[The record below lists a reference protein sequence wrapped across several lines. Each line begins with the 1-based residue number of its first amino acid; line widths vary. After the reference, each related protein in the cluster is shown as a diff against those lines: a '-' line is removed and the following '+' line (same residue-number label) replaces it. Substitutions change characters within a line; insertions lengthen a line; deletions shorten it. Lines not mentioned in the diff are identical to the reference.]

1 MSNKITGIVTKEQL
15 NPCQVTYQGNAYS
28 PITHKQVIE
37 TIGEY
42 LYNKGITVK
51 SENYL
56 AASQGQRA
64 IGRLAI
70 GYGDNECGYEISWKN
85 SLDGSM
91 SFGICSGM
99 HTFICSNGS
108 VYGDISAYKRK
119 HSGNANQQILGEIEK
134 AVNLIEQT
142 VKLHIERR
150 NRMKEMEIS
159 KRTIAE
165 LCGKMFIEEE
175 IITSTQLGIIKKEIE
190 NPSFNYCCDGSV
202 WQFYNHCTHATKET
216 TPMSW
221 HKTHQKLGD
230 YFVNQFGLLEK
241 KTELITSVEFE
252 EVA

>member
-1 MSNKITGIVTKEQL
+1 MNKLNRNVTKEEISE
-15 NPCQVTYQGNAYS
+15 CIVTYTGNDYS
-28 PITHKQVIE
+28 AITHKEVIE

-42 LYNKGITVK
+42 LYKQNYSICR
-51 SENYL
+51 ENYL
-56 AASQGQRA
+56 SASNGQRA

-70 GYGDNECGYEISWKN
+70 GYGDTECGYEISWKN

-108 VYGDISAYKRK
+108 VYGDISSYKRK

-142 VKLHIERR
+142 VKLHTERK
-150 NRMKEMEIS
+150 NRMKEIEIS
-159 KRTIAE
+159 KKTIAE

-175 IITSTQLGIIKKEIE
+175 IITSTQLGIIKKELE

-202 WQFYNHCTHATKET
+202 WQFYNYCTHAVKET
-216 TPMSW
+216 TPMFW

-230 YFVNQFGLLEK
+230 YFVNEFGLLVKNEEK
-241 KTELITSVEFE
+241 AYETV
-252 EVA
+252 